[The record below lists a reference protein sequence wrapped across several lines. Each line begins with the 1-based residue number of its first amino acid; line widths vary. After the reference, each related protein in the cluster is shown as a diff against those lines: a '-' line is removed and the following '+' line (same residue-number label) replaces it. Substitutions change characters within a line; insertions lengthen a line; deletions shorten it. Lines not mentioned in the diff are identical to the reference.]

1 MLKEFDRCAKWGESW
16 IESKGLQKHH
26 IGHEVSMLCFLLDK
40 MIQSSSSFINT
51 ESCEIIA
58 RRIYGLMR
66 AFTEVSSTSDWQQP
80 KGNAGQKWKSKVRW
94 DLCRE
99 IDVYSLSADGL
110 ILQNVEKELASR
122 LKEKALINR
131 AMGPSSAVEEEAV

>member
-1 MLKEFDRCAKWGESW
+1 
-16 IESKGLQKHH
+16 
-26 IGHEVSMLCFLLDK
+26 
-40 MIQSSSSFINT
+40 
-51 ESCEIIA
+51 
-58 RRIYGLMR
+58 MR

-80 KGNAGQKWKSKVRW
+80 KGNARQMWKSKVRW

-99 IDVYSLSADGL
+99 VDVYSLSAYGL